1 VHLVSGPVGS
11 ARERPTPRRWPPAGA
26 GPTAT
31 GAARVDPAGIHDQ
44 DLLETQVQSPA
55 VGEVVDVDVDEP
67 FGRPSS
73 HVGEAD
79 QVGIVAEADTAD
91 VAD

>member
-1 VHLVSGPVGS
+1 MGLGVFEEGMYPAAVL
-11 ARERPTPRRWPPAGA
+11 RRTGA
-26 GPTAT
+26 AAT
-31 GAARVDPAGIHDQ
+31 GASRVDPAGIHDQ

>member
-1 VHLVSGPVGS
+1 
-11 ARERPTPRRWPPAGA
+11 
-26 GPTAT
+26 
-31 GAARVDPAGIHDQ
+31 
-44 DLLETQVQSPA
+44 LLETQVQSPA
-55 VGEVVDVDVDEP
+55 VGEVVDVDEP

-91 VAD
+91 AAD